1 MKTKSK
7 PSECLEL
14 ATNAPHTRMRAN
26 KAKVRPLVSKSKTGK
41 NQRAVSC
48 TKIHVLSKVPRPFD
62 DLITSS
68 NRFFFL
74 PIFSLWLRAFPFSA
88 VYFDSECY
96 KIVLF
101 GPLIKPLLLWIRTE
115 GSILTPARKLHEEIN
130 SRGWRQWSAILPLC
144 HHNYRNDSQY
154 VKHQAVCALFVL
166 KFNVHPCDKW
176 HLISH
181 SFIVCL
187 PKTKKK

>member
-1 MKTKSK
+1 MRIYRLVIFSFFVCRLFRFGLSGWQTWSQSKWQMKTKSK

-26 KAKVRPLVSKSKTGK
+26 KAKVRPSVSKSKTGK

-101 GPLIKPLLLWIRTE
+101 GPLIKPLLL
-115 GSILTPARKLHEEIN
+115 
-130 SRGWRQWSAILPLC
+130 
-144 HHNYRNDSQY
+144 
-154 VKHQAVCALFVL
+154 
-166 KFNVHPCDKW
+166 
-176 HLISH
+176 
-181 SFIVCL
+181 
-187 PKTKKK
+187 